1 MPHRPRHATTLSLAL
16 FALALTVP
24 VSLLAIVSPEKK
36 AGARK
41 LAYFHPELGLPA
53 QARPLDK
60 LAAPLAASLRDELRR
75 LAGSRDG
82 SGPRILGA
90 DAPERSAALYDLRAG
105 RWDTI
110 VLAKPL
116 VPGNGV
122 GNELTWSGIRAARP
136 ASDVELKRAV
146 WSAFTA
152 YLGEFR
158 AELGIDA
165 KELGEPNVSAADGDR
180 VVHIYSPRRFDGIPV
195 RNSYV
200 QGVVNS
206 GNLVLFGSRNWGA
219 IDVATQPTVA
229 SEDGIAAVEKHVQS
243 SAEVAGIAGWWREAS
258 LTIVPTTRSA
268 SPEEAPVGKGLH
280 YRLAWVISPLLLGD
294 HGAWEALVDAHTGE
308 LLQFADKNEYFT
320 KRVVGGI
327 YPISNDGLSTNG
339 VPDGVEQPGHPM
351 PFADIAGSVPPAY
364 TNSAGL
370 LDVPG
375 SFATTLSGQ
384 FVKMNDL
391 CGPIV
396 EEADSCTS
404 LSLSQGSGTDCAVP
418 VGHSAGDTHASRTGF
433 YEVNRIIEQAKGWI
447 PPTSVPNNP
456 GGWLNRQLTA
466 NMNILSTCN
475 AFWTPAGGTINF
487 YREGPSASGSIVCRN
502 TGEIAAVFDHE
513 WGHGMD
519 NNDNIPDVS
528 VPGEAYAD
536 IAALMRLNTSCIGR
550 GFLKS
555 LGDGTQENQ
564 VFCGGFGDACTSCSG
579 VREID
584 WQKHVSGKPHDIDWV
599 LSLNSEIPGGCTEPD
614 VTPIPT
620 GQGTGPCGWGTHCEG
635 NIVGEAVWDFAK
647 RDLPCNGA
655 GWEDKQGGR
664 CVGNAAP
671 TIDLNTALEI
681 STRLFYLA
689 GGGINQWYSCNPL
702 AAAGENEF
710 GGRLADSGYMQFLA
724 ADDDN
729 GLLLDGTPHMKA
741 IYDAFNRH
749 NIASDLIPV
758 ANSGCAGKPSIAP
771 TVTAVATVNG
781 ANLSWN
787 AIPGAEKYWVFRTEG
802 VHGCSFGKVKVGETT
817 LPSFSETGLLDG
829 FRYFYSVIPVGN
841 GILPG
846 ENACA
851 GPMSACAQVVPLAP
865 AAPPSTAALRFEAI
879 PGSLTVSGGDG
890 DAYLDNC
897 ENGTLSFRVYSE
909 GNAPLTNVRIT
920 SASSASHPQTT
931 VTTSFPSVFASSIA
945 AGCGLPE
952 ASAVGTI
959 AFNAQGMANG
969 DTLTFD
975 VTVTADQLGSPVSGT
990 VSAKNVETSIG
1001 LVPSV
1006 TFGFEGDTEDWKVT
1020 SGTFE
1025 RTNTPPPGAD
1035 LSSWYMKSS
1044 GAAPLGPGCD
1054 EVRSPKLIF
1063 TASSTL
1069 TLSNQFA
1076 IEPDSQGFYYDRANV
1091 GLVVEGSSTRT
1102 VVNPDGGRAYT
1113 ASGGSP
1119 ENTGLCTNFEEG
1131 WAGAGPGW
1139 EASTWSTSALGSAA
1153 LDGQPVRISVKYG
1166 TDPTGSFAG
1175 FFFDQVTVTNVHYL
1189 APDTASNVC
1198 APPAQPDLVVSNI
1211 TASNNKAR
1219 EGDKV
1224 TITATIRNNG
1234 DGAAAATKTEFLL
1247 DGTTVLGT
1255 PDTVSIPASGTTTV
1269 SVQWDTRSVKGA
1281 HVIRVKAD
1289 AVPQGNGVVA
1299 ESNEANN
1306 AATLTVTVQ
1315 GNKVQNGSFEQQS
1328 SSGSG
1333 PAAWSSEST
1342 AAGSSSWSDG
1352 GSDGNRSAA
1361 TSGNGGNA
1369 AVSGAPSWTSDPIAV
1384 VPGEVL
1390 TLVASVQTQ
1399 GASSAASAGLV
1410 YLGAAGQ
1417 VLNSVTL
1424 LTAPLTT
1431 NGFAKLERVVTV
1443 PAGVAQV
1450 RVKLVGFAPND
1461 LRTSGTVRFDEVGL
1475 FGN

>member
-1 MPHRPRHATTLSLAL
+1 MPHHPRRATILSLAL

-41 LAYFHPELGLPA
+41 LVYFHPELGLPA

-60 LAAPLAASLRDELRR
+60 LAAPLAASLRDDLRR

-82 SGPRILGA
+82 SGPRILDA
-90 DAPERSAALYDLRAG
+90 DAPERAPALYDLRSG

-116 VPGNGV
+116 VPGNGL
-122 GNELTWSGIRAARP
+122 GNDLTWSALRAAKP
-136 ASDVELKRAV
+136 TGDAELKSAV

-165 KELGEPNVSAADGDR
+165 EELGAANVSVADGGR
-180 VVHIYSPRRFDGIPV
+180 VVQIYSPRRIDGIPV
-195 RNSYV
+195 RNSHV

-219 IDVATQPTVA
+219 IDVSTKPTIA
-229 SEDGIAAVEKHVQS
+229 SEDGIAAVERHIQS
-243 SAEVAGIAGWWREAS
+243 SADVAGIAGWWREAS
-258 LTIVPTTRSA
+258 LTIVPTSRVA
-268 SPEEAPVGKGLH
+268 SPEDAPVGKGLH
-280 YRLAWVISPLLLGD
+280 YRLAWVLSPLLLGD
-294 HGAWEALVDAHTGE
+294 HGAWEALVDAHSGE

-339 VPDGVEQPGHPM
+339 IPDGIEQPGHPM
-351 PFADIAGSVPPAY
+351 PFADIAGTVPPAY

-370 LDVPG
+370 LDASG
-375 SFATTLSGQ
+375 GFTTTLSGQ

-391 CGPIV
+391 CGPTV

-404 LSLSQGSGTDCAVP
+404 LSLSQGAGTDCTVP

-433 YEVNRIIEQAKGWI
+433 YEVNRIIEQAKGWV
-447 PPTSVPNNP
+447 PPTSIPNNP
-456 GGWLNRQLTA
+456 GGWLNRQLTS
-466 NMNILSTCN
+466 NMNIQSTCN

-487 YREGPSASGSIVCRN
+487 YREGKSGSGSVICRN

-513 WGHGMD
+513 WGHGLD

-536 IAALMRLNTSCIGR
+536 IAALLRLNTSCIGR

-555 LGDGTQENQ
+555 RGDGSQENQ
-564 VFCGGFGDACTSCSG
+564 LFCDGFGDGCTECSG

-584 WQKHVSGKPHDIDWV
+584 WQKHESGRPHDIDWV
-599 LSLNSEIPGGCTEPD
+599 LGLNPQVQGGCAEPD
-614 VTPIPT
+614 VTPLPT

-635 NIVGEAVWDFAK
+635 HIVGEAVWDLLK
-647 RDLPCNGA
+647 RDLPCNGV
-655 GWEDKQGGR
+655 GWVDQQGGR
-664 CVGNAAP
+664 CTGGAAP
-671 TIDLNTALEI
+671 TIDFNTSLELGA
-681 STRLFYLA
+681 RLFYLA
-689 GGGINQWYSCNPL
+689 GGGINQWYTCNPL
-702 AAAGENEF
+702 GARGENEF
-710 GGRLADSGYMQFLA
+710 GGRSIDSGYMAFLA

-729 GLLLDGTPHMKA
+729 GTILDGTPHMKA

-749 NIASDLIPV
+749 NIASDLVPV
-758 ANSGCAGKPSIAP
+758 VNSGCVGKPSIAP
-771 TVTAVATVNG
+771 TVTATATVNG
-781 ANLSWN
+781 ANVSWN

-817 LPSFSETGLLDG
+817 VTSFSETGLLDG

-846 ENACA
+846 ENAGA
-851 GPMSACAQVVPLAP
+851 GPMSACAQVVPLSP
-865 AAPPSTAALRFEAI
+865 AAPPAARSLRFEAI

-897 ENGTLSFRVYSE
+897 ESGTLSFRVYNE
-909 GNAPLTNVRIT
+909 GNVPLTNVRIT
-920 SASSASHPQTT
+920 AANSTSHPETT
-931 VTTSFPSVFASSIA
+931 VTSPIPTTFASSIA

-959 AFNAQGMANG
+959 AFNAQGLENG
-969 DTLTFD
+969 DTLTFS
-975 VTVTADQLGSPVSGT
+975 VTVTADDLDAPVTGT
-990 VSAKNVETSIG
+990 LSVGNVETSIG

-1006 TFGFEGDTEDWKVT
+1006 TFDFENGTQDWTVT
-1020 SGTFE
+1020 SGTFD
-1025 RTNTPPPGAD
+1025 RTDTPPPGAD
-1035 LSSWYMKSS
+1035 LTFWYMKSS
-1044 GAAPLGPGCD
+1044 GAAPFGPACD
-1054 EVRSPKLIF
+1054 EIRSPKLIF
-1063 TASSTL
+1063 TANSTL
-1069 TLSNQFA
+1069 SLSSQFA
-1076 IEPDSQGFYYDRANV
+1076 TEPDSQGAFYDRANV
-1091 GLVVEGSSTRT
+1091 GIIVEGSSNRT
-1102 VVNPDGGRAYT
+1102 VVDPDSGLPYN
-1113 ASGGSP
+1113 ASGGNP
-1119 ENTGLCTNFEEG
+1119 ENTTLCTNMQNG
-1131 WAGAGPGW
+1131 WSGGGAWQQSGW
-1139 EASTWSTSALGSAA
+1139 SAA
-1153 LDGQPVRISVKYG
+1153 QLDSADLAGKEVRISVIYG
-1166 TDPTGSFAG
+1166 TDPTASLVGYM
-1175 FFFDQVTVTNVHYL
+1175 FDQVTLTDVHYL
-1189 APDTASNVC
+1189 APDTASNAC
-1198 APPAQPDLVVSNI
+1198 ASPAQPDLVVSSI

-1219 EGDKV
+1219 EGEKV
-1224 TITATIRNNG
+1224 TITATIQNTGNAP
-1234 DGAAAATKTEFLL
+1234 AAASKTEFVL
-1247 DGTTVLGT
+1247 DGLTVLGT
-1255 PDTVSIPASGTTTV
+1255 PDTEAVAAGGTATV
-1269 SVQWDTRSVKGA
+1269 SVQWDTRSVKGE
-1281 HVIRVKAD
+1281 HFIRVKAD
-1289 AVPQGNGVVA
+1289 ALPPANGVVS
-1299 ESNEANN
+1299 ESNETNN
-1306 AATLTVTVQ
+1306 TATRTVTVQ

-1328 SSGSG
+1328 SSGTG
-1333 PAAWSSEST
+1333 PDAWSGEST
-1342 AAGSSSWSDG
+1342 GGGSASWSEG
-1352 GSDGNRSAA
+1352 GSDGSKSAA
-1361 TSGNGGNA
+1361 TSGNGGSA
-1369 AVSGAPSWTSDPIAV
+1369 ATSGSPSWTSAPIAV

-1390 TLVASVQTQ
+1390 TLAVSVQSLNP
-1399 GASSAASAGLV
+1399 SSAASAGLV

-1431 NGFAKLERVVTV
+1431 SGFAKLERVVTV

-1450 RVKLVGFAPND
+1450 RVKLVGFSPTD
-1461 LRTSGTVRFDEVGL
+1461 LRTSGTVRFDDVGL